1 MRSQNASVI
10 IAAAAVVN
18 TSDEAPS
25 INRQVMSAEEPE
37 AIGLSA
43 EPAVSFSQTLKPV
56 VKV

>member
-43 EPAVSFSQTLKPV
+43 ESALSFSQTLKPV